1 MKNITKINYF
11 ISILVF
17 FTLPILFLINIY
29 ISAEK
34 TYEKKYFIIKEND
47 VNYFKPVK
55 LNSSPIINKNTLS
68 KYVQEVTI
76 DLFNYNP
83 KIKGE
88 YFDKIEQHFT
98 EDSLE
103 LYKSDFNYLSS
114 IEIMNGV
121 ELKKSVIIAGPYL
134 IGEGKLITGERV
146 WKYAVRTQELLI
158 GLSQRNYSTRDINII
173 LKEIPY
179 SKNKKGI
186 AIDSIYLP

>member
-11 ISILVF
+11 ISILICF
-17 FTLPILFLINIY
+17 ALPILFLINIY

-47 VNYFKPVK
+47 INYFKPVK

-68 KYVQEVTI
+68 KYVEEVTI

-83 KIKGE
+83 KIKNE
-88 YFDKIEQHFT
+88 YFNKIEQHFT
-98 EDSLE
+98 ENSFE
-103 LYKSDFNYLSS
+103 LYKSDFNYLSLR
-114 IEIMNGV
+114 EIMNGV

-158 GLSQRNYSTRDINII
+158 GLSQRNYSTRDVNII

>member
-11 ISILVF
+11 IAIITFIL
-17 FTLPILFLINIY
+17 LPIIFIININ

-34 TYEKKYFIIKEND
+34 TYEKKYYIIKEND
-47 VNYFKPVK
+47 PNYFKPITLTK
-55 LNSSPIINKNTLS
+55 NPIINKNTLS
-68 KYVQEVTI
+68 KYIEEITI

-83 KIKGE
+83 KIKTE
-88 YFDKIEQHFT
+88 YYKKIEQHFT
-98 EDSLE
+98 DESLE
-103 LYKSDFNYLSS
+103 IYKLNFDYLSNM
-114 IEIMNGV
+114 EILNGV
-121 ELKKSVIIAGPYL
+121 EIKKTVILSGPYL

-158 GLSQRNYSTRDINII
+158 GLSNRNYTTRDVNII

-179 SKNKKGI
+179 SKNKKGV